1 MVYNDADI
9 KEILDKNKNGI
20 AGYVRT
26 ASREDSII
34 LIEQQRNIINKYC
47 NKYNIKVEHFFIDDG
62 YSGLNYNRPRFQEVI
77 NSNKYKVIFVS
88 DISRIGRDIA
98 KGIEIIQEKNKIF
111 IAVNDLIV
119 IEKFREEV

>member
-34 LIEQQRNIINKYC
+34 LIGQQENIIKKYC
-47 NKYNIKVEHFFIDDG
+47 KKYNIKINHFFIDDG
-62 YSGLNYNRPRFQEVI
+62 YSGLNYDRPEFQKI
-77 NSNKYKVIFVS
+77 MNSNKYKVVLVS
-88 DISRIGRDIA
+88 DISRLGRNIQ
-98 KGIEIIQEKNKIF
+98 KGKEIIQEKNKIF
-111 IAVNDLIV
+111 IAVNDSIV
-119 IEKFREEV
+119 I